1 MANTKKV
8 AVNKKQDKVEG
19 KEKVKPSMLGVSPD
33 LPEFEREEESVKKD
47 EEKDEEK
54 SSREDFKF
62 KEKRVVSLSSL
73 NMINPLRQQQP
84 LGVGVVI
91 LKSTG
96 DFVTYIS
103 SPFDIAKIDNAIY
116 EWNGDKEHVFTII
129 SKDRRYPA
137 NFFFEGNPRAQPLR
151 LGLEKGLVIEAYQD
165 RSSKQL
171 LDGRN
176 LLDKL
181 ELTSLRLSLFDK
193 SSKQSEGL
201 LTEDNVK
208 WLWIVIGIVAVIVV
222 IAVMQSM

>member
-19 KEKVKPSMLGVSPD
+19 KEKVNPSMLGVSPD
-33 LPEFEREEESVKKD
+33 LPEFEREEESVKP
-47 EEKDEEK
+47 EKK
-54 SSREDFKF
+54 
-62 KEKRVVSLSSL
+62 KEVSLSSS
-73 NMINPLRQQQP
+73 NVINPLRQQQS

-165 RSSKQL
+165 KTTKQI

-201 LTEDNVK
+201 ITEGNVK
-208 WLWIVIGIVAVIVV
+208 WLWVVIGIVAVVIV

>member
-8 AVNKKQDKVEG
+8 VINKEDKIKDKVEE
-19 KEKVKPSMLGVSPD
+19 EKKSQ
-33 LPEFEREEESVKKD
+33 EKESVKP
-47 EEKDEEK
+47 EKK
-54 SSREDFKF
+54 
-62 KEKRVVSLSSL
+62 KEVSLSSL
-73 NMINPLRQQQP
+73 NLVNPLRQQQP

-103 SPFDIAKIDNAIY
+103 SSFDIAKIDNAIY

-129 SKDRRYPA
+129 SKDKRYPA

-151 LGLEKGLVIEAYQD
+151 LGLEKGLIIEAYQD
-165 RSSKQL
+165 KVSKQL
-171 LDGRN
+171 FDGRN

-181 ELTSLRLSLFDK
+181 ELTVSRLSLFDK

-201 LTEDNVK
+201 LTEGNVK
-208 WLWIVIGIVAVIVV
+208 WLWVVIGVVAVIVI